1 MELVLNFDEF
11 YINFIIVVIINP
23 KTISLGCPLT
33 SGVDGPSGAIKV
45 GYLTIDA
52 I

>member
-23 KTISLGCPLT
+23 KNHLAGLLYNQWC
-33 SGVDGPSGAIKV
+33 
-45 GYLTIDA
+45 
-52 I
+52 